1 MSTSEAPPISPVVQ
15 TDNPDLTTPS
25 ASASRDEQPVEL
37 DATSSSPERIRRNS
51 RPLALGDLSPEERDK
66 RVAMYKQ
73 RENDPA
79 VLVDLPQTPQAAE
92 LEKVGG
98 MGKEG

>member
-1 MSTSEAPPISPVVQ
+1 MCDSSLLCRGV
-15 TDNPDLTTPS
+15 
-25 ASASRDEQPVEL
+25 SRCSFLLLLVANGWVYQ
-37 DATSSSPERIRRNS
+37 
-51 RPLALGDLSPEERDK
+51 K